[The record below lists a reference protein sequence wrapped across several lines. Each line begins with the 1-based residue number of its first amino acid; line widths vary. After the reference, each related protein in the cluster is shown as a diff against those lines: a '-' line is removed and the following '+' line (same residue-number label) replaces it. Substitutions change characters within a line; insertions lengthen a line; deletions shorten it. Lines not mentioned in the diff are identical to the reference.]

1 MSVFAGIQAAPG
13 PPALAR
19 WQHARRR
26 GHITLFAVIMLLLAL
41 SVWAVQDSVIPG
53 TDWRRMDGFAAV
65 LMGFGRFLPP
75 DPSLLPTLFAPALQT
90 ILIAIVGTLL
100 GALMSLTV
108 ALLGAANL
116 RPLGAPGYILARGL
130 MTMSRSIHEIV
141 WALIFVSAVGLG
153 AFAGILALA
162 CRSVGFVSKLLAEA
176 IERIDMRQVEAL
188 RAQGA
193 SPLDMIRHAIIPQL
207 LPIGLSTL
215 IFEWDININR
225 AAVLGLVG
233 AGGLGLSFHNQLI
246 ASNYAGVTTVLLAIL
261 AVILVGEAISVQ
273 LRRRIV

>member
-1 MSVFAGIQAAPG
+1 MSAVQNMPVLDHQA
-13 PPALAR
+13 LERWRRAR
-19 WQHARRR
+19 KR
-26 GHITLFAVIMLLLAL
+26 GHMTLLAVTALLLAM
-41 SVWAVQDSVIPG
+41 SVWAVQGSVIPG
-53 TDWRRMDGFAAV
+53 TDWRRMEGFAGLV
-65 LMGFGRFLPP
+65 TGFGRFLPP
-75 DPSLLPTLFAPALQT
+75 DPALLPTLFEPALQT

-100 GALMSLTV
+100 GAFMSLPV
-108 ALLGAANL
+108 AVLGAANL
-116 RPLGAPGYILARGL
+116 RPLGTPGYLLARGL

-176 IERIDMRQVEAL
+176 IERIDMRPVEAL

-193 SPLDMIRHAIIPQL
+193 APLDMVRHAIIPQL
-207 LPIGLSTL
+207 LPIGLGTL

-261 AVILVGEAISVQ
+261 AIILVGEAISVR
-273 LRRRIV
+273 LRRKLV

>member
-1 MSVFAGIQAAPG
+1 MSVAAPV
-13 PPALAR
+13 PSPNAPALAR
-19 WQHARRR
+19 WQRARRL
-26 GHITLFAVIMLLLAL
+26 GHITLLVVMALLAGL
-41 SVWAVQDSVIPG
+41 AVWAVQGSLIPG
-53 TDWRRMDGFAAV
+53 TDWRRMEGLGGIVTA
-65 LMGFGRFLPP
+65 FGRFLPP
-75 DPSLLPTLFAPALQT
+75 DLSLVPTLFAPALQT
-90 ILIAIVGTLL
+90 ILIAVVGTLL
-100 GALMSLTV
+100 GALMSFPV

-116 RPLGAPGYILARGL
+116 RPLGMPGYLLARGL

-162 CRSVGFVSKLLAEA
+162 CRSIGFVSKLLAEA
-176 IERIDMRQVEAL
+176 IERIDLRPVEAL

-193 SPLDMIRHAIIPQL
+193 GPLDMVRHGIIPQL
-207 LPIGLSTL
+207 LPIGLGTL
-215 IFEWDININR
+215 IFEWDINVNR

-261 AVILVGEAISVQ
+261 AIILVGEAISVR